1 MKRYWIFFSAAVL
14 LLAAFAVPAFAQAN
28 DVENLFLLRYDKAVS
43 AKEALTY
50 ATENGFSYV
59 ILEDFPAGAAG
70 DFCDAAAQI
79 GVGVFVRLG
88 DGAEL
93 KKSTVE
99 SPAFSG
105 ALVDWGGDAFETM
118 TALSAAAVEYGA
130 AGLWFGEPVSA
141 LPEDLAASADQ
152 WRKDGICGWIFA
164 EIDRSVYSENGYMD
178 ELAAWLSVAGETPLV
193 TVNDLGRVLCPTVSG
208 DFYGDKA
215 ELCHQYAA
223 DRALGAWGFAADG
236 YAALRRNAY
245 GSAAALLAEFGAE
258 TLFDVSECLAIS
270 SEFDITRPARY
281 ELTFGGSKYT
291 IMGTSDPDEPL
302 YMDGKEID
310 RISATGLFTVNVPLS
325 YKTNV
330 FVFKQGGKSVSV
342 TIRRPSSDAVSVI
355 NRITSCQPSADL
367 IAAYGEEITL
377 SCIAPSGG
385 SVSATIDGQTVQLKQ
400 TAATAYNGVP
410 ATFKKTFVFTGRG
423 DYPAGEIICAGTV
436 VFTLRYDGGSS
447 TKESVGKVYVGD
459 GVTPVLVRAIN
470 NNAGVE
476 PEAEDSGLY
485 VTTLRKGCTDTVVD
499 STDNWYLLSC
509 GGYVKKAHVEVLTGA
524 PELENSISAANYSDS
539 ASAADGAGYRGG
551 SYEAVTLSCSVLP
564 AYEAKQYGRC
574 LKVKLYHTSLDCDLT
589 ALDGAGSM
597 FFRFRMGPVE
607 EDGGVSLY
615 FYSKEAVWG
624 YDISTD
630 EEAHTLRVAL
640 KPYPKLSGGLSKP
653 LKGVTIAVASGHGGP
668 DPGALSVM
676 GEKGVTEAEINYAN
690 CAVLAERLESLGAD
704 VTFIHTGDEKLDAEN
719 RMKPAHDIMADF
731 YICIHSNSIAESA
744 DANLYC
750 GTEVYY
756 HEETSRRFAE
766 LLAAYISAATGRDNE
781 NAHQDYYTVTRMT
794 YCPSVMIEAG
804 YVSNPAELESLTDP
818 MMIERTAWAI
828 VRAVRETLE

>member
-1 MKRYWIFFSAAVL
+1 MKRYLILFAAATL
-14 LLAAFAVPAFAQAN
+14 LLAALAVPSFAETSG
-28 DVENLFLLRYDKAVS
+28 VENLFLLRYDQSVS

-50 ATENGFSYV
+50 AAENGFSYV

-79 GVGVFVRLG
+79 GMGVFVRLG
-88 DGAEL
+88 DGAEI
-93 KKSTVE
+93 KKSAAE

-105 ALVDWGGDAFETM
+105 ALVGWSGDAFETM
-118 TALSAAAVEYGA
+118 TALSAAAGEYGA
-130 AGLWFGEPVSA
+130 AGVWFGEPVSD
-141 LPEDLAASADQ
+141 LPEDLAASVEQ
-152 WRKDGICGWIFA
+152 WRQNGICGWVFA
-164 EIDRSVYSENGYMD
+164 EIDRSVYSENGYTD
-178 ELAAWLSVAGETPLV
+178 ELAAWLSAAGETPLV

-215 ELCHQYAA
+215 ELCHQYTAN
-223 DRALGAWGFAADG
+223 RALGAWGFAADG

-245 GSAAALLAEFGAE
+245 GSASALLAEFGAE
-258 TLFDVSECLAIS
+258 TLFDVSERLAIS
-270 SEFDITRPARY
+270 SKFDITRPARY
-281 ELTFGGSKYT
+281 DLTFSGSKYT

-302 YMDGKEID
+302 YLDGKEIE
-310 RISATGLFTVNVPLS
+310 RISTTGLFTVNVPLD

-330 FVFKQGGKSVSV
+330 FVFKQGGKSISV
-342 TIRRPSSDAVSVI
+342 TIRKPSGAVSVI
-355 NRITSCQPSADL
+355 SRITSCQPGADL
-367 IAAYGEEITL
+367 IATYGEEITL

-385 SVSATIDGQTVQLKQ
+385 SVSATVDGQTVSLKQ

-423 DYPAGEIICAGTV
+423 DYPAGEITSAGAV
-436 VFTLRYDGGSS
+436 VFTLSYDGESS
-447 TKESVGKVYVGD
+447 TKASAGKIYVGD
-459 GVTPVLVRAIN
+459 GKTPVLVRAVN

-476 PEAEDSGLY
+476 PEAKDSGLY
-485 VTTLRKGCTDTVVD
+485 LTTLRKGCTDEVLD
-499 STDNWYLLSC
+499 STEGWYLLSC

-524 PELENSISAANYSDS
+524 PALENSVSAAAYSDS
-539 ASAADGAGYRGG
+539 DSAREDAAYDGGG
-551 SYEAVTLSCSVLP
+551 YEAVTLSCSVLP

-589 ALDGAGSM
+589 ALGGSGSM
-597 FFRFRMGPVE
+597 FFRVRVGPEE
-607 EDGGVSLY
+607 EDGVSLY

-624 YDISTD
+624 YDVCTD

-653 LKGVTIAVASGHGGP
+653 LEGVTIAVASGHGGP

-690 CAVLAERLESLGAD
+690 CAVLAERLRSLGAD
-704 VTFIHTGDEKLDAEN
+704 VTFIYTGDEKLDAEN
-719 RMKPAHDIMADF
+719 RMKPAHDVMADF
-731 YICIHSNSIAESA
+731 HICIHANSIVESA

-781 NAHQDYYTVTRMT
+781 NARQDYYTVTRMT

-818 MMIERTAWAI
+818 MMIGRTAWAI
-828 VRAVRETLE
+828 VRAVRELLE